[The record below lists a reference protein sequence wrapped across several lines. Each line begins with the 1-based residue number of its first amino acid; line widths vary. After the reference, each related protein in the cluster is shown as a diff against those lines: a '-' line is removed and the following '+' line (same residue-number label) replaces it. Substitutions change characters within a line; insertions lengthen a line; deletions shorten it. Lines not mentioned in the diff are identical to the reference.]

1 MNRLEFLKKF
11 SLLTFGLTSF
21 SYSFNKNQLLDE
33 EKLKNDLNGILA
45 LPEGFSYQVISR
57 QKDMMDDGLLL
68 PPNADG
74 MACFKGRGDN
84 VILIRNH
91 EMGHVPKLSTLFKN
105 NPYGKYFK
113 KYKKIN
119 KDKFFDIKGNK
130 THCFGGTTTIV
141 YNTKKQ
147 KIEKQYLSLSGTLVN
162 CSGGSTPWNTWITC
176 EETTIKDG
184 PGLNKMHGYN
194 FEVHPSESVEL
205 QKAEPLKSMGRFRHE
220 GVAFDPK
227 RGYVYQ
233 TEDREDGLFYRFI
246 PKIKNKLNMGGSL
259 QALVI
264 KNKLSVNTSNWNKKN
279 IELDEKYEVTWI
291 KLDDVDSVNNDLR
304 HRGNKKGAASFVR
317 GEGVWFK
324 DDVVYFTATTG
335 GKNRSGQIWKY
346 NQNKDNSDGT
356 LELFF
361 ESNDKTVLNMP
372 DNIMIS
378 PWGDVLLCEDGSGH
392 DRIVGIRQDKSL
404 YYLAKNI
411 YNNAEFAGLTFDPK
425 GKILFVNIY
434 NPTLTLAIQGPWKK
448 L

>member
-1 MNRLEFLKKF
+1 MNRSEFIKKF
-11 SLLTFGLTSF
+11 SLLAFGLTSF
-21 SYSFNKNQLLDE
+21 SYPFNKNRLSDEKQLQ
-33 EKLKNDLNGILA
+33 NDPDGILA
-45 LPEGFSYQVISR
+45 LPKGFSYQIIS
-57 QKDMMDDGLLL
+57 KGKEMMDDGLFV

-74 MACFKGRGDN
+74 MACFQGDN
-84 VILIRNH
+84 DKLILIRNH
-91 EMGHVPKLSTLFKN
+91 EIGHVPKLSTFFKN

-119 KDKFFDIKGNK
+119 KDKFYDIKGSK

-141 YNTKKQ
+141 YDTKK
-147 KIEKQYLSLSGTLVN
+147 KKVTKQYLSLSGTLVN
-162 CSGGSTPWNTWITC
+162 CSGGPTPWGTWITC

-194 FEVHPSESVEL
+194 FEVHPSESISL

-220 GVAFDPK
+220 GVSFDPK

-246 PKIKNKLNMGGSL
+246 PNIKNKLNKGGRL
-259 QALVI
+259 QALVF
-264 KNKLSVNTSNWNKKN
+264 KDKLSVNTSNWNN
-279 IELDEKYEVTWI
+279 QII
-291 KLDDVDSVNNDLR
+291 KLGKKYLVNWIDLDNVDSIKNDLR
-304 HRGNKKGAASFVR
+304 YRGNKQGAASFVR
-317 GEGVWFK
+317 GEGVWLK
-324 DDVVYFTATTG
+324 DNIIYFTATTG

-346 NQNKDNSDGT
+346 TQNQNNSDGT

-361 ESNDKTVLNMP
+361 ESNNKLVLNMP
-372 DNIMIS
+372 DNIIIS
-378 PWGDVLLCEDGSGH
+378 PWGDILLCEDGSGR
-392 DRIVGIRQDKSL
+392 DRIVGIREDKSL

-411 YNNAEFAGLTFDPK
+411 YNNSEFAGLTFDPG